1 MHDFKKLQ
9 VWQKS
14 RQLVKDIY
22 EVTQDFP
29 KEERYGLTSQIR
41 RCVISVPSNIAEGCG
56 RNTNADTARFLDI
69 AQGSCFE
76 LETQII
82 LSYDLNYISKV
93 VVNNLWSRIDE
104 VQKMIDGFK
113 KSLKKKI

>member
-1 MHDFKKLQ
+1 MHDFKKLH

-22 EVTQDFP
+22 EVSQDFP
-29 KEERYGLTSQIR
+29 KEEMYGLTSQIR
-41 RCVISVPSNIAEGCG
+41 RSAISVPSNIAEGCG
-56 RNTNADTARFLDI
+56 RSTNADTARFLDI

-82 LSYDLNYISKV
+82 LSFDLNYISETV
-93 VVNNLWSRIDE
+93 VRDLWKRTDE

-113 KSLKKKI
+113 NSLGK